1 MRWRDIEIGFIKKN
15 RRERFVVV
23 FFDLFFIFFMFG
35 LPRSLPFPLFLV
47 FGVVCLLDC
56 LSQKRLDLKDGSVF
70 GVEDL
75 VVLEFAFLVCF
86 FFLCIVFQKPTHRWP
101 DLSFLQRW
109 KFHVL
114 FGKWD
119 ASMSRFGTVRAPIK
133 VSHF

>member
-86 FFLCIVFQKPTHRWP
+86 FFF
-101 DLSFLQRW
+101 
-109 KFHVL
+109 VL
-114 FGKWD
+114 FSKNRPIAGRIFRF
-119 ASMSRFGTVRAPIK
+119 SRGGSFMFFLGNGTPACP
-133 VSHF
+133 VSGQ